1 MDTSADPTSIA
12 SVPRRTGISLK
23 AQQPETYRA
32 LVRVATASRK
42 AAREAGLD
50 RRLVELVNLRCSQ
63 LNGCGACLDTHTALA
78 VELGESAQRIGV
90 LTAWR
95 ETDLFTAQ
103 ERVALELAEAYTRL
117 PRHDLGKV
125 EKRAREHLDEAQV
138 SAVLSVITAI
148 NAFNLITIAAATVVE
163 RR

>member
-1 MDTSADPTSIA
+1 MDTTADPAPITRA
-12 SVPRRTGISLK
+12 PHRTGISVQ

-42 AAREAGLD
+42 AAREAALD

-63 LNGCGACLDTHTALA
+63 LNGCAACLDTHTALA

-95 ETDLFTAQ
+95 ETDLFTAR
-103 ERVALELAEAYTRL
+103 ERAALELAEAYTRL
-117 PRHDLGKV
+117 PRRDLKEV
-125 EKRAREHLDEAQV
+125 EERARAHFDEAQV

-148 NAFNLITIAAATVVE
+148 NAFNLITIAGATVVE